1 MGNTI
6 ASRLRLIFNFSLFC
20 FPFILP
26 AMIKSPFVLRAIE
39 LLLCLWVIGSQIW
52 YLAQFRPLVEFAA
65 RRIFLRG

>member
-1 MGNTI
+1 
-6 ASRLRLIFNFSLFC
+6 
-20 FPFILP
+20 
-26 AMIKSPFVLRAIE
+26 MIKSPFVLRAIE